1 VCVDVVG
8 GGPRRVDEGGRQV
21 RQFGDVTADV
31 TAVGVDLVRTV
42 GIADGGRVLGGKVPV
57 GLVERGV
64 GAGLDG
70 GCPRDALVG
79 VEVEGMAEIVGAQ
92 LLENG
97 V

>member
-1 VCVDVVG
+1 M
-8 GGPRRVDEGGRQV
+8 
-21 RQFGDVTADV
+21 
-31 TAVGVDLVRTV
+31 

-57 GLVERGV
+57 GLVERRV
-64 GAGLDG
+64 GASLDG

>member
-1 VCVDVVG
+1 MCIDVIG
-8 GGPRRVDEGGRQV
+8 GGPRRVDKGGRQV

-31 TAVGVDLVRTV
+31 AAVGIDLMRTV
-42 GIADGGRVLGGKVPV
+42 GIAYGGRVLCGEVPV

-79 VEVEGMAEIVGAQ
+79 VEVERMAEIVGAQ

>member
-1 VCVDVVG
+1 MCVDVIG
-8 GGPRRVDEGGRQV
+8 GGPRRVDKGGRQM

-31 TAVGVDLVRTV
+31 AAVGVDLVRTV
-42 GIADGGRVLGGKVPV
+42 GIADGGCVLGGKVPV

-70 GCPRDALVG
+70 GCPRDTLVG
-79 VEVEGMAEIVGAQ
+79 VEVEGVAEIVGAQ